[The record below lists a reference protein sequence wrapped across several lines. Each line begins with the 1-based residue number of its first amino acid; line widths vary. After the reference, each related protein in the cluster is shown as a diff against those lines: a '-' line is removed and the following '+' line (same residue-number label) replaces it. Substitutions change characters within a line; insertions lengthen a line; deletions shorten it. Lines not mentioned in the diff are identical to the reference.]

1 MNASPTPAIRLSD
14 FAMTLIDALEEEGH
28 EAWCVGG
35 YVRDAL
41 LGRPCNDVDIATDAL
56 WPEVRR
62 ICAARGMRVY
72 ETGTKH
78 GTVTVVVPSAT
89 GASEG
94 RADDARGLIS
104 ADGHSSPDEGAA
116 RNAFVAGAPRNPPDT
131 RREAGHAVEVTTFRC
146 DGSYLDA
153 RHPQQVRFVSTI
165 EEDLARRD
173 FTMNALAYHP
183 RRGLVDPF
191 GGIDDL
197 RAGII
202 RVVGEA
208 EKRFAEDALRT
219 LRACRFCS
227 QLGFR
232 IDEGTYRAML
242 SHKSLLAKVSTERI
256 THELD
261 ALLLGAHVHDAL
273 MGTVDVL
280 SFALPELAA
289 MKGCAQMTKYHVYD
303 VLEHTAYAVQNMPP
317 TRLGRWAALCHDM
330 GKPAAAFFDESGV
343 EHFYGHAKVSEALA
357 GALMDRLLMGG
368 AFKHQVM
375 MLVRHHDDEIRLDNR
390 AIRRMLM
397 RLDGDPALFR
407 TLCDLKRADA
417 LAQAPAFG
425 RGRVGEIEELRR
437 MLDALLDAEEVPSTR
452 NLALSGRDVMELGVE
467 QGPDVGRILA
477 ALLEAVVDEQVE
489 NAREPLLE
497 LAHTMI

>member
-1 MNASPTPAIRLSD
+1 MKASATPAIYLPD
-14 FAMTLIDALEEEGH
+14 FATQLIDVLESEGH

-41 LGRPCNDVDIATDAL
+41 LGRHGNDVDIATNAL

-78 GTVTVVVPSAT
+78 GTVTVVAPS
-89 GASEG
+89 SV
-94 RADDARGLIS
+94 S
-104 ADGHSSPDEGAA
+104 DEEH
-116 RNAFVAGAPRNPPDT
+116 T
-131 RREAGHAVEVTTFRC
+131 VEVTTFRY
-146 DGSYLDA
+146 DGSYQDA

-197 RAGII
+197 RAGTI
-202 RVVGEA
+202 RVVGDA
-208 EKRFAEDALRT
+208 KKRFSEDALRT

-232 IDEGTYRAML
+232 IEEHTYRAML
-242 SHKSLLAKVSTERI
+242 EHKSLLAKVSTERI

-280 SFALPELAA
+280 AFVLPELVA
-289 MKGCAQMTKYHVYD
+289 MRDCSQVTKYHVYD
-303 VLEHTAYAVQNMPP
+303 VLEHTAYVVQNMPP

-330 GKPAAAFFDESGV
+330 GKPAAAFFDENGV
-343 EHFYGHAKVSEALA
+343 EHFYGHAKVSEVLT
-357 GALMDRLLMGG
+357 GALMDRLLMSG
-368 AFKHQVM
+368 AFKRQVTQ
-375 MLVRHHDDEIRLDNR
+375 LVRHHDDEIRLDNR
-390 AIRRMLM
+390 AIRRALM
-397 RLDGDPALFR
+397 RLDGDVDLLRA
-407 TLCDLKRADA
+407 LCDLKRADA
-417 LAQAPAFG
+417 LSQAPEFG
-425 RGRVGEIEELRR
+425 EGRVGKAEELRR
-437 MLDALLDAEEVPSTR
+437 MLDALLEAEEVPSTR
-452 NLALSGRDVMELGVE
+452 ALAVSGRDVMELGVE
-467 QGPDVGRILA
+467 QGPAVGRILD
-477 ALLEAVVDEQVE
+477 ALLAAVVDERVE

-497 LAHTMI
+497 LARTIV